1 MSLEQT
7 FTEIYRSSLWG
18 SKESRSG
25 PTSTLDRTTKL
36 REYLPTLF
44 KTLEIS
50 SLFDAGCGDWNWMRS
65 VNLSGIRYI
74 GADIVTPLIETL
86 QTTYT
91 SSNVH
96 FQKMDIL
103 AEPPETAD
111 LWLLRDVANLYTWSE
126 IDTLIEKFLDSGSKF
141 LAITNIEIETSEQPS
156 DSETPSW
163 RPVDF
168 FKEPFAFPQP
178 ILRLDD
184 GQQWFRKKELVVFSQ
199 GALEDWKASR
209 LSISEVGQERIV
221 HGKQGRNAHLVS
233 NVSLRSVEL
242 RGHTV

>member
-25 PTSTLDRTTKL
+25 PTSSLERTSQL
-36 REYLPTLF
+36 RDNLPTLF
-44 KTLEIS
+44 KTLEITS
-50 SLFDAGCGDWNWMRS
+50 IFDAGCGDWNWMRS
-65 VNLSGIRYI
+65 VNLTGIRYI
-74 GADIVTPLIETL
+74 GADIVAPLIETL

-96 FQKMDIL
+96 FQKMNIL

-111 LWLLRDVANLYTWSE
+111 LWLLRDVANVYSWAE
-126 IDTLIEKFLDSGSKF
+126 IDTLIEKFLDSGSRF
-141 LAITNIEIETSEQPS
+141 LAITTIETESSEQPV
-156 DSETPSW
+156 DTQTPSW
-163 RPVDF
+163 HPVDF
-168 FKEPFAFPQP
+168 FKEPFSFPQP

-184 GQQWFRKKELVVFSQ
+184 GQQWFRKKELVVFSR
-199 GALEDWKASR
+199 GSLETWKESR
-209 LSISEVGQERIV
+209 LSTSEVGQVSSV

-242 RGHTV
+242 RGHTA

>member
-25 PTSTLDRTTKL
+25 PTSTLERTSQL
-36 REYLPTLF
+36 REHLPTLF

-50 SLFDAGCGDWNWMRS
+50 SIFDAGCGDWNWMRS
-65 VNLSGIRYI
+65 VNLTGIRYI

-96 FQKMDIL
+96 FQKMNL
-103 AEPPETAD
+103 VAEPPETAD
-111 LWLLRDVANLYTWSE
+111 LWLLRDVANLYSWAE
-126 IDTLIEKFLDSGSKF
+126 IHILIEKFLDSESKF
-141 LAITNIEIETSEQPS
+141 LAITNIEADAEQYT
-156 DSETPSW
+156 DAEAPSW
-163 RPVDF
+163 RPLNF
-168 FKEPFAFPQP
+168 FKEPFMFPEP

-184 GQQWFRKKELVVFSQ
+184 GQQWFRKKELLVYSH
-199 GALEDWKASR
+199 GALKAWKVSR
-209 LSISEVGQERIV
+209 LSTSEVGQVSIV
-221 HGKQGRNAHLVS
+221 NGKQGRNAHLVS
-233 NVSLRSVEL
+233 NVSLHSVEL